1 MIIFADMKHEF
12 HQQIVYSTVFNQI
25 NSPAYYGCVVHL
37 ICLQGSGSFVYNDK
51 TFTLNCNDIAVI
63 SRPDLVTNLLAD
75 DIDVAYI
82 VAPDNLL
89 HSLLPQNNYSI
100 VGCISLFSNP
110 IISVN
115 ENDATRFVDD
125 IRRIRERI
133 PDTENP
139 FYRETIGS
147 MLLTMMYDLFAFHA
161 HATESN
167 ATTNRAGYIV
177 QRFMMLIGSNHIR
190 NHREVGYYADLL
202 HITSKYL
209 SDTVRRATGQSALSH
224 INQSLV
230 IVIKDYLD
238 NSDLSIVQIA
248 DELHFE
254 SLSYFSRFCTKHLG
268 MPPSEYRKSK
278 R

>member
-12 HQQIVYSTVFNQI
+12 HQQIAYSTVFNQI

-37 ICLQGSGSFVYNDK
+37 ICLRGSGSFVYNGN
-51 TFTLNCNDIAVI
+51 TFTLERNDIAVI
-63 SRPDLVTNLLAD
+63 SRPDMVQNPQAE
-75 DIDVAYI
+75 DIEVAYI
-82 VAPDNLL
+82 VAPDNFL

-100 VGCISLFSNP
+100 IGCISLFSNP
-110 IISVN
+110 IITVN
-115 ENDATRFVDD
+115 ESDAVRFVDD

-133 PDTENP
+133 PDTDNP
-139 FYRETIGS
+139 FYRETMGS
-147 MLLTMMYDLFAFHA
+147 MLLTMMYDLFAFHTR
-161 HATESN
+161 ATESN
-167 ATTNRAGYIV
+167 ATTNRTGYIV

-190 NHREVGYYADLL
+190 SHREVGYYADLL
-202 HITSKYL
+202 HITPKYL

-268 MPPSEYRKSK
+268 VPPSEYRKSK
-278 R
+278 K